1 MNRNELEKLLVDTF
15 NITDLIVL
23 DKLYIYYEMLN
34 ETSKVMNLTSI
45 IELEE
50 SYIKHFYDSLLM
62 SKTIDLTKN
71 ITLADVGTGAGFPGL
86 VLKIAFPNLKITLI
100 EPLTKRCKFLQ
111 SVIAKL
117 ELKDIVI
124 VNDRA
129 ENAVKNLRE
138 SFDVVTARAVA
149 SLNVLSEI
157 CSPFVKVNGIFV
169 ALKGD
174 SYQEEIDNACNA
186 VGKLKIKLL
195 KKEQFDLPLNLGK
208 RAILVYKKVENTPN
222 IYPRIYAKIKKNPL

>member
-1 MNRNELEKLLVDTF
+1 MNKLELEKLLVETF
-15 NITDLIVL
+15 KIQDLSVL
-23 DKLYIYYEMLN
+23 ESLYIYYEMLY
-34 ETSKVMNLTSI
+34 ETSKIMNLTTI
-45 IELEE
+45 VEFEE
-50 SYIKHFYDSLLM
+50 AYIKHFYDSLLM
-62 SKTIDLTKN
+62 SKVVDLSKDL
-71 ITLADVGTGAGFPGL
+71 TLADVGTGAGFPGL
-86 VLKIAFPNLKITLI
+86 VLKIVYPNLKVTLI

-111 SVIAKL
+111 SVIDKL

-157 CSPFVKVNGIFV
+157 CTPFVKVNGIFV
-169 ALKGD
+169 ALKGS

-186 VGKLKIKLL
+186 VGKLKIKLF
-195 KKEQFDLPLNLGK
+195 KKQLFELPFNLGE
-208 RAILVYKKVENTPN
+208 RSILVYRKYENTPN
-222 IYPRIYAKIKKNPL
+222 SYPRIYAKIKKNPL

>member
-1 MNRNELEKLLVDTF
+1 MDFNTLLKD
-15 NITDLIVL
+15 IDIVL
-23 DKLYIYYEMLN
+23 NARQLEQFEIYFKFLVEYN
-34 ETSKVMNLTSI
+34 ENVNLTAI
-45 IELEE
+45 TEE
-50 SYIKHFYDSLLM
+50 EEVYIKHFYDSLLM
-62 SKTIDLTKN
+62 SKTLDLTKD
-71 ITLADVGTGAGFPGL
+71 ITLADIGTGAGFPGL

-111 SVIAKL
+111 SVIDKL
-117 ELKDIVI
+117 KLKDITI

-129 ENAVKNLRE
+129 ENAVKKLRE
-138 SFDVVTARAVA
+138 SFDIVTARAVA

-174 SYQEEIDNACNA
+174 SFQEEIDNACNA
-186 VGKLKIKLL
+186 VGKLKIKLV
-195 KKEQFDLPLNLGK
+195 KKELFDLPLNLGK
-208 RAILVYKKVENTPN
+208 RSILVYKKAENTPN